1 MSAFNLPHVTAQQA
15 PDFTNPTWAN
25 LVRQSA
31 GVVDGFE
38 GAEVVGEWVG
48 GGDGAGAGL
57 VLDGAV
63 AAGVRT
69 TFPIDQPVRASVYR
83 GTGATPS
90 ARQGRADVTATLLRG
105 S

>member
-48 GGDGAGAGL
+48 GGDDVLAGL
-57 VLDGAV
+57 DLNSAVSACGLDE
-63 AAGVRT
+63 
-69 TFPIDQPVRASVYR
+69 FSD
-83 GTGATPS
+83 
-90 ARQGRADVTATLLRG
+90 
-105 S
+105 